1 MAPKLHQ
8 LALLC
13 KVAAEQRQ
21 FEADIKAKERRHK
34 SNTELEGQELVQIP
48 ISETP
53 FEDLVMG
60 KEGAEQQFDRS

>member
-1 MAPKLHQ
+1 MVAKLHQ

-21 FEADIKAKERRHK
+21 FEADIKAKEKRSK
-34 SNTELEGQELVQIP
+34 PDFEQGDQKIEEVP

-53 FEDLVMG
+53 FADLVMG
-60 KEGAEQQFDRS
+60 KEGAEKHFDDP